1 MTNDEMQE
9 RIHLVSELARSEQNL
24 VNSELTMS
32 DEEIRTR
39 LNLVNSL
46 LAAEKE
52 LAET

>member
-1 MTNDEMQE
+1 MKDDEIQR
-9 RIHLVSELARSEQNL
+9 RIDLVNELARSEQNL

-52 LAET
+52 LTET